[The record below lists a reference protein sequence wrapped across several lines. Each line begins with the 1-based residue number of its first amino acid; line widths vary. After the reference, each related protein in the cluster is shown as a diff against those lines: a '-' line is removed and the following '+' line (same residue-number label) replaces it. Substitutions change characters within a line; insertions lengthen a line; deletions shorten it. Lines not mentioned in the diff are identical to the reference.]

1 MIKYG
6 VDESLIKE
14 GSAQTEEELKKEE
27 EAKKRRIPKTKFPKP
42 KNPPPYK

>member
-14 GSAQTEEELKKEE
+14 GSAKEEKDLKKEE
-27 EAKKRRIPKTKFPKP
+27 ALKAKKRWEQKQKAR
-42 KNPPPYK
+42 PPRPIS